1 MLDTVRKSAKLFL
14 SSTSYG
20 CGVQRAIFYPK
31 IACNLAFQYIVVV
44 WKHGKE
50 AKAFLLIPFMHKTKR
65 SHYRVSKINILGH
78 PVLCTQLF
86 NLQRHQNYHFE
97 KLQYNLR
104 KTSTLQ
110 YDLQQKRTHLCKS
123 SENDKLLLKMLYQM
137 YLTKLTK
144 DESFSF

>member
-1 MLDTVRKSAKLFL
+1 M
-14 SSTSYG
+14 SSTSVG

-97 KLQYNLR
+97 KT
-104 KTSTLQ
+104 KTKKIDNFSTTYVKHPRCDTISNKNGLIFVNHLKMTSYFKNPVLNCTLQ
-110 YDLQQKRTHLCKS
+110 
-123 SENDKLLLKMLYQM
+123 
-137 YLTKLTK
+137 KLTK
-144 DESFSF
+144 DESFSLTM

>member
-123 SENDKLLLKMLYQM
+123 SVNDKL
-137 YLTKLTK
+137 
-144 DESFSF
+144 F